1 LSDVGRRT
9 GVDGVNAGLTGP
21 GTATPS
27 IESRPNP
34 PDEREGAA
42 EGDAC
47 KGELEVK
54 AATSRAEATMQARAS
69 AALKHRLPR
78 GAMPIT
84 R

>member
-1 LSDVGRRT
+1 MGRRT
-9 GVDGVNAGLTGP
+9 GVDGVNAGLTGL

-47 KGELEVK
+47 EGELEAK
-54 AATSRAEATMQARAS
+54 AATSRAEATTMQARAS

-78 GAMPIT
+78 GAMSIT